1 MHLST
6 SVYFVAY
13 LSLNVKPTPRPGCRY
28 CTDDVLLREMMSDP
42 MLEHYGVVVID
53 QAHERT
59 VSTDVLLGLLRE
71 VLLQRPELRVVVLS
85 APPASDTLLTHYG
98 NVPRLHLDAPCAGEV
113 IHSNSSSAESFYS
126 ALRLALEV
134 HRSREP
140 GDVAVFLASEQVK
153 WKVLVD

>member
-1 MHLST
+1 MYVHLST
-6 SVYFVAY
+6 SVYFLAY
-13 LSLNVKPTPRPGCRY
+13 LSVNVKTKTRSGCRY

-71 VLLQRPELRVVVLS
+71 VLLQRSELRVVVLS

-98 NVPRLHLDAPCAGEV
+98 NIPRLHLDAPCAGEV

-140 GDVAVFLASEQVK
+140 GDVAVFLASEQVR
-153 WKVLVD
+153 

>member
-1 MHLST
+1 
-6 SVYFVAY
+6 
-13 LSLNVKPTPRPGCRY
+13 Y

-98 NVPRLHLDAPCAGEV
+98 NVPRLHLDAP
-113 IHSNSSSAESFYS
+113 NSSSAESFYS

-140 GDVAVFLASEQVK
+140 GDVAVFLASEQ
-153 WKVLVD
+153 